1 MSVSGGLPAVL
12 HLTTRTPSKHMNAPS
27 DSSQSPDAAPTQAQP
42 EPTPTPPQA
51 VAPEQTA
58 PEPAPAS
65 LEQEAAAAMKAVMD
79 APLPAGDSGGAAG
92 EPKKAIRGPRVV
104 QGGREYRKGLV
115 VSVGPDAV
123 FLEFGP
129 KELGVI
135 ERKLFTEE
143 TLPVQ
148 GSELEVVVQRYSAE
162 ENLNICV
169 LPGAVQKADWELL
182 EPGQVIEA
190 QVTGSNKGGLELQ
203 VAKHRAFMPASQID
217 VVRIDD
223 MKQFVG
229 QKLKCRVMRVDRM
242 GRGNITLSRRALMA
256 DVRKEQAGKLKDTLK
271 EGDTITGTISKIMP
285 FGAFVDMGGID
296 GLLHVSDMSHERM
309 AKVEDIVKEGETV
322 EVKILK
328 LDWEKKRHSLGLKQ
342 LTADPWVE
350 STSAVK
356 EGEVISGKVTKLM
369 EFGAFVEVAPGVE
382 GLVHISELAWQR
394 IAKTSDAVQ
403 PNSVV
408 SVKVIKV
415 DTDSRKI
422 SLSIKQASDRPVMKG
437 SKPGRGGKRGMEQDT
452 RTAEEILAETPA
464 MRRAR
469 EKAKQKGLAP
479 GGLGDAGGL
488 GIGLG
493 DLSL

>member
-1 MSVSGGLPAVL
+1 M
-12 HLTTRTPSKHMNAPS
+12 
-27 DSSQSPDAAPTQAQP
+27 D
-42 EPTPTPPQA
+42 
-51 VAPEQTA
+51 
-58 PEPAPAS
+58 
-65 LEQEAAAAMKAVMD
+65 QEADAAMKAVME
-79 APLPAGDSGGAAG
+79 APAPPPTSGGATG
-92 EPKKAIRGPRVV
+92 EHKKAIRGPRVV

-135 ERKLFTEE
+135 DRKLFTDEN
-143 TLPVQ
+143 LPKQ
-148 GSELEVVVQRYSAE
+148 GEELEVVVQRYSAE

-182 EPGQVIEA
+182 EPGQIIEA
-190 QVTGSNKGGLELQ
+190 EVTGSNKGGLELK

-217 VVRIDD
+217 VMHIDD
-223 MKQFVG
+223 IKQFIG

-242 GRGNITLSRRALMA
+242 GRGNITLSRRALMT
-256 DVRKEQAGKLKDTLK
+256 DVRKEQAAKLKDSLK
-271 EGDTITGTISKIMP
+271 EGDTISGTIRKIMP

-296 GLLHVSDMSHERM
+296 GLLHISDMSHERL
-309 AKVEDIVKEGETV
+309 AKAEDIVKEGETV

-342 LTADPWVE
+342 LQADPWVE
-350 STSAVK
+350 STSEVK
-356 EGEVISGKVTKLM
+356 EGEIISGKITKLM
-369 EFGAFVEVAPGVE
+369 DFGAFVEVAPGVE

-403 PNSVV
+403 PDKVV
-408 SVKVIKV
+408 SVKVLRV

-469 EKAKQKGLAP
+469 EKAKQKDLTP
-479 GGLGDAGGL
+479 GGLGESGGL
-488 GIGLG
+488 GLGLG